1 MFYNYSSL
9 LGLNAKN
16 QNKKSPAH
24 ADIDLEDK
32 SEELQSGDATTFRTC
47 VGILM
52 YLANDLPH
60 CQYVIRYLS
69 TYGSKPTQKSQT
81 VLRHLVSYLACH
93 TSISM
98 SLSGVEEHLV
108 FTMAIQMSSSQRT
121 FLKFS
126 QTLTG
131 PQIDRPEGASAA
143 VASSLVAA

>member
-1 MFYNYSSL
+1 M
-9 LGLNAKN
+9 
-16 QNKKSPAH
+16 
-24 ADIDLEDK
+24 EDK
-32 SEELQSGDATTFRTC
+32 SKDLPAGDATTSRTC

-69 TYGSKPTQKSQT
+69 TYSSKPTQKSQT

-98 SLSGVEEHLV
+98 SLKWCG
-108 FTMAIQMSSSQRT
+108 RT
-121 FLKFS
+121 SCIYHAYPDVQQSENS

-131 PQIDRPEGASAA
+131 LQLVRLDEVSAA
-143 VASSLVAA
+143 VAFSLVDA